1 MNIPRIMIAAAGS
14 GSGKTLLSCALM
26 TLFSQEGKK
35 VSAIKCGPDYIDP
48 MFHRTVLDVPSRN
61 LDTFFTGERLTGSL
75 FARAAEGADLAVME
89 GVMGLY
95 DGLGGIRK
103 EGSSYHLAE
112 VTKTPVI
119 LVVNAH
125 GMGRSILPV
134 IRGFLDY
141 DRHHLIRGVILN
153 QTSVTFCETIRPEIE
168 RELSLSV
175 LGCLP
180 KLKELHW
187 DSRHLG
193 LVMPEEIADVKKQI
207 QTVADTLGKTLDCGR
222 LFAIAASAEALETD
236 PVPKRKIADVRIG
249 IARDAAFCFYYED
262 NLQLL
267 REAGAELV
275 PFSPLQDESLPEGI
289 AGLILGGGYPEL
301 HAKALSKNTPMRKA
315 VHDAVAGG
323 LPTIAECGGF
333 LYLHE
338 TLCDDEGVCY
348 PMAGVIPAS
357 AKNTGKLVRFGYVTL
372 TEKEENF
379 LPAGAQIAG
388 HEFHYYDSTDNGA
401 GAVAKKPVTGRAWE
415 CVHESLSQW
424 MGFPHLYYYSN
435 PEYAYRFL
443 EKAADRIYLKK

>member
-1 MNIPRIMIAAAGS
+1 
-14 GSGKTLLSCALM
+14 
-26 TLFSQEGKK
+26 
-35 VSAIKCGPDYIDP
+35 
-48 MFHRTVLDVPSRN
+48 
-61 LDTFFTGERLTGSL
+61 
-75 FARAAEGADLAVME
+75 ME

-168 RELSLSV
+168 RELSLPV

-207 QTVADTLGKTLDCGR
+207 QTVADTLGKTMDCGR
-222 LFAIAASAEALETD
+222 LLAIAASAEELETD
-236 PVPKRKIADVRIG
+236 PLPKRKIADVRIG

-348 PMAGVIPAS
+348 PMAGVISAS
-357 AKNTGKLVRFGYVTL
+357 AKNTGKLVRFGYVML

-401 GAVAKKPVTGRAWE
+401 GAVAKKPVTGRSWE
-415 CVHESLSQW
+415 CVHESPSQW

-443 EKAADRIYLKK
+443 KKAADRIYLKK

>member
-26 TLFSQEGKK
+26 MLFSQEGKS

-48 MFHRTVLDVPSRN
+48 MFHRTVLGVPSRN
-61 LDTFFTGERLTGSL
+61 LDTFFTGERLTKSL

-153 QTSVTFCETIRPEIE
+153 QTSVTFCETIRLEIE
-168 RELSLSV
+168 RELSLPV

-207 QTVADTLGKTLDCGR
+207 QMVADTLGKTLDCGK
-222 LFAIAASAEALETD
+222 LLAIAASAEALETD
-236 PVPKRKIADVRIG
+236 PVPKKKIADVRIG
-249 IARDAAFCFYYED
+249 IARDAAFGFYYED

-289 AGLILGGGYPEL
+289 AGLILGGGKRERQDASLLCADDAFFTGRKKRQCHQVRAGLYRSDVPSDGARRPFPESGYFFHWGETDEKPFCARGRGRRPCGNGGRDGTL
-301 HAKALSKNTPMRKA
+301 RWPRWNPQGGIVLPSGRGNE
-315 VHDAVAGG
+315 DACDSGG
-323 LPTIAECGGF
+323 QCAWNGTF
-333 LYLHE
+333 H
-338 TLCDDEGVCY
+338 
-348 PMAGVIPAS
+348 S
-357 AKNTGKLVRFGYVTL
+357 
-372 TEKEENF
+372 
-379 LPAGAQIAG
+379 AG
-388 HEFHYYDSTDNGA
+388 HKG
-401 GAVAKKPVTGRAWE
+401 
-415 CVHESLSQW
+415 LS
-424 MGFPHLYYYSN
+424 GL
-435 PEYAYRFL
+435 
-443 EKAADRIYLKK
+443 

>member
-26 TLFSQEGKK
+26 MLFSQEGKS
-35 VSAIKCGPDYIDP
+35 VSAIKCGPDYIAP
-48 MFHRTVLDVPSRN
+48 MFHRTVLGVPSRN
-61 LDTFFTGERLTGSL
+61 LDTFFTGERLTKSL
-75 FARAAEGADLAVME
+75 FARAAESADLAVME

-153 QTSVTFCETIRPEIE
+153 QTSVIFCETIRPEIE
-168 RELSLSV
+168 RELSLPV

-207 QTVADTLGKTLDCGR
+207 QTVADTLGKTMDCGR
-222 LFAIAASAEALETD
+222 LLAIAASAEELETD
-236 PVPKRKIADVRIG
+236 PLPKRKIADVRIG

-348 PMAGVIPAS
+348 PMAGVISAS
-357 AKNTGKLVRFGYVTL
+357 AKNTGKLVRFGYVML

-401 GAVAKKPVTGRAWE
+401 GAVAQKPVTGRSWE
-415 CVHESLSQW
+415 CVHESPSQW

-443 EKAADRIYLKK
+443 KKAADRIYLKK

>member
-1 MNIPRIMIAAAGS
+1 M
-14 GSGKTLLSCALM
+14 
-26 TLFSQEGKK
+26 
-35 VSAIKCGPDYIDP
+35 
-48 MFHRTVLDVPSRN
+48 
-61 LDTFFTGERLTGSL
+61 
-75 FARAAEGADLAVME
+75 
-89 GVMGLY
+89 
-95 DGLGGIRK
+95 
-103 EGSSYHLAE
+103 
-112 VTKTPVI
+112 
-119 LVVNAH
+119 
-125 GMGRSILPV
+125 
-134 IRGFLDY
+134 
-141 DRHHLIRGVILN
+141 
-153 QTSVTFCETIRPEIE
+153 
-168 RELSLSV
+168 
-175 LGCLP
+175 
-180 KLKELHW
+180 
-187 DSRHLG
+187 
-193 LVMPEEIADVKKQI
+193 
-207 QTVADTLGKTLDCGR
+207 DCGR
-222 LFAIAASAEALETD
+222 LLAIAASAEELETD
-236 PVPKRKIADVRIG
+236 PLPKRKIADVRIG

-275 PFSPLQDESLPEGI
+275 PFSPLQDEGLPEGI

-348 PMAGVIPAS
+348 PMAGVISAS
-357 AKNTGKLVRFGYVTL
+357 AKNTGKLVRFGYVML

-401 GAVAKKPVTGRAWE
+401 GAVAKKPVTGRSWE
-415 CVHESLSQW
+415 CVHESPSQW

-443 EKAADRIYLKK
+443 KKAADRIYLKNKHAMVICF